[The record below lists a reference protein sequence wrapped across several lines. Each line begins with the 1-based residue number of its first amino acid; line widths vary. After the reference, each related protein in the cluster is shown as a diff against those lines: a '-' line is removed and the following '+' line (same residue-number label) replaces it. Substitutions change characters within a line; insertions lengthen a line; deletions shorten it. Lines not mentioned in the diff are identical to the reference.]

1 MLVQQLHFE
10 EIYINFLIVNHTH
23 NIIDQYFSIL
33 SKALGPCNWVGSQM
47 SLVNL
52 FDVCHSDESQ
62 KPGVQ
67 RELKLIY
74 DVVKAWKPYINE
86 DIKYYNVPH
95 CFKLFMKHG
104 QCIMQWKYVSSD
116 KEWKP
121 KIPVLEAG

>member
-23 NIIDQYFSIL
+23 NIIDQFFSIL
-33 SKALGPCNWVGSQM
+33 SKALGRCNWIGSPM

-52 FDVCHSDESQ
+52 FDVCHHDIAS

-67 RELKLIY
+67 RELRVIY
-74 DVVKAWKPYINE
+74 DVVKAWKPFINE

-95 CFKLFMKHG
+95 CFKIFMMHG
-104 QCIMQWKYVSSD
+104 QAIKQWKYVSSD
-116 KEWKP
+116 REWKP
-121 KIPVLEAG
+121 RIPNLEAG